1 MRPKVSVIVPVYNV
15 ESYLKRCVDSIRGQ
29 TEQDIEIIL
38 VDDGSPDNCPEM
50 CDQFAVEDRR
60 VRVLHQENGGVS
72 VARNLGIEQAAG
84 EWIMFAD
91 PDDWLEPNAV
101 EVMYNQAVQSGCDMV
116 AASHYFNELDSAG
129 RQVRARLEG
138 LVEGTYHT
146 DQDFGVL
153 LQHLFMIR
161 HHVLGLQA
169 AWAKL
174 YKRDI
179 FLDGSCRFPL
189 GMKMSEDI
197 IFKLYALHQ
206 IKSLFIL
213 DVPVYHY
220 QTGRTGS
227 VTTGYR
233 PDREKLCRRYIQEV
247 REFFDRYELWEA
259 FRMYFYLNVTESALA
274 ISYNESLGVGSF
286 SDFLESVSSLRRF
299 LEEPDHAKAVADIP
313 LGLYEGGRKKVA
325 LWLLKRRMY
334 KTFMLIRTLKA
345 VVIHGFRKNPPTPG
359 AGEFRQ

>member
-15 ESYLKRCVDSIRGQ
+15 EPYLKRCVDSIRGQ
-29 TEQDIEIIL
+29 TERDIEIIL
-38 VDDGSPDNCPEM
+38 VDDGSPDNCPGM
-50 CDQFAVEDRR
+50 CDQFAAEDRR
-60 VRVLHQENGGVS
+60 IRVFHQENRGVS
-72 VARNLGIEQAAG
+72 AARNWGIEQSVG

-91 PDDWLEPNAV
+91 PDDWLEPNAA
-101 EVMYNQAVQSGCDMV
+101 EVMYSQAVQSGCDMV
-116 AASHYFNELDSAG
+116 AASHYFNELDSAD

-138 LVEGTYHT
+138 LAEGTYCT
-146 DQDFGVL
+146 DRDFGIL

-161 HHVLGLQA
+161 RHVLGLQA

-174 YKRDI
+174 YKRDM
-179 FLDGSCRFPL
+179 FLDGSCRFPQ

-197 IFKLYALHQ
+197 IFNLYALRQ

-233 PDREKLCRRYIQEV
+233 PDRGRLCRRYIQEA
-247 REFFDRYELWEA
+247 REFFDRYELWGA

-286 SDFLESVSSLRRF
+286 SDFLESASSLRRF
-299 LEEPDHAKAVADIP
+299 LEEPDHAEAVADIP
-313 LGLYEGGRKKVA
+313 LGLYEGGRKKAA

-345 VVIHGFRKNPPTPG
+345 LVIHGFRKAAPSPD
-359 AGEFRQ
+359 AREFRQ